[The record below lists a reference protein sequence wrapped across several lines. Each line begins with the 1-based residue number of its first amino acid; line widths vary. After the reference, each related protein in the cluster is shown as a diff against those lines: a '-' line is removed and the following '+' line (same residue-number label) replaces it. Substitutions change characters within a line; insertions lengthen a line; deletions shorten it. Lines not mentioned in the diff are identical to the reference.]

1 MKIKYVIAHIHTI
14 DVKNATAS
22 VSVLYI
28 DGRTLYWNTYDKSN
42 KNLVLFDTRSE
53 ADQAIKEVFNNEPRY
68 ISYGINVGTR
78 GGK

>member
-22 VSVLYI
+22 VSVLSN
-28 DGRTLYWNTYDKSN
+28 DGKTLYWTSYQKSTGQ
-42 KNLVLFDTRSE
+42 LVLFDTR
-53 ADQAIKEVFNNEPRY
+53 ADADRYIKDMFGNDTRY